1 MGMKLPLSR
10 WHTEIRKARLFN
22 LRRGDKVMKPKRK
35 LHTEGAPHPNVDT
48 AGTGGSDVIENQA
61 DIGGRRMQREQS
73 EYHAVSPVLA
83 GGDVDANWQGAEDSG
98 EETPGGHAPT
108 PDQDEVDEIGRA
120 YGMELPDDQ
129 ELLTHDELL
138 GKRDA
143 HRWELDRRSAEE
155 HGEDVE
161 I

>member
-1 MGMKLPLSR
+1 
-10 WHTEIRKARLFN
+10 
-22 LRRGDKVMKPKRK
+22 MKPKRK
-35 LHTEGAPHPNVDT
+35 QDSEVSRDQVVDIGEI
-48 AGTGGSDVIENQA
+48 AGTDQMLDQA
-61 DIGGRRMQREQS
+61 DAGGRAMQRERR
-73 EYHAVSPVLA
+73 EYHSVSPVLT
-83 GGDVDANWQGAEDSG
+83 GGDVDADWQDAESTG
-98 EETPGGHAPT
+98 EETPGGHQAT

-120 YGMELPDDQ
+120 YGTELQDNQ

-155 HGEDVE
+155 NDVDVE

>member
-1 MGMKLPLSR
+1 
-10 WHTEIRKARLFN
+10 
-22 LRRGDKVMKPKRK
+22 MKPKRK
-35 LHTEGAPHPNVDT
+35 NLSEKTQNSTTDT
-48 AGTGGSDVIENQA
+48 MDSTSSDLTQNQA
-61 DIGGRRMQREQS
+61 DTGGRMMQREQQEQHS
-73 EYHAVSPVLA
+73 VSPRLI
-83 GGDVDANWQGAEDSG
+83 GGDVDADWQGAEDSG

-120 YGMELPDDQ
+120 FGMEIPDNQ
-129 ELLTHDELL
+129 ELQTHDELL

-155 HGEDVE
+155 HGDDVE

>member
-1 MGMKLPLSR
+1 
-10 WHTEIRKARLFN
+10 
-22 LRRGDKVMKPKRK
+22 MKPKRK
-35 LHTEGAPHPNVDT
+35 TQPELIHKPVVD
-48 AGTGGSDVIENQA
+48 AGQAASNDLLENQA
-61 DIGGRRMQREQS
+61 DAGGRRMQRERS
-73 EYHAVSPVLA
+73 EYHAVSPVLS
-83 GGDVDANWQGAEDSG
+83 GGDVDADWQEAESTG

-120 YGMELPDDQ
+120 YGMEIPDNQ
-129 ELLTHDELL
+129 ELETHDELL

-155 HGEDVE
+155 HGDEVE

>member
-1 MGMKLPLSR
+1 
-10 WHTEIRKARLFN
+10 
-22 LRRGDKVMKPKRK
+22 MKPKRK
-35 LHTEGAPHPNVDT
+35 RNPEGARDQVADLGAI
-48 AGTGGSDVIENQA
+48 AGTDQMLDLVDA
-61 DIGGRRMQREQS
+61 GGRAMQRERQ
-73 EYHAVSPVLA
+73 EYNAVSPVLT
-83 GGDVDANWQGAEDSG
+83 GGDVDADWQAAESTG
-98 EETPGGHAPT
+98 EETPGGHQAT

-120 YGMELPDDQ
+120 YGMELQDNQ

-155 HGEDVE
+155 NDVDVE